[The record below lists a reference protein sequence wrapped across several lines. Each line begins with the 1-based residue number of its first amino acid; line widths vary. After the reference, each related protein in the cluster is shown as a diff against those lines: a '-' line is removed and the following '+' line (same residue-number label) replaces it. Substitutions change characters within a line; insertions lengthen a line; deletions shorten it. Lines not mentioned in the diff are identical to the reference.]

1 MARPLRIDLAGGW
14 YHVTS
19 RGNERRAIYR
29 DDQDRRHFLELLAE
43 LPDRFRV
50 RVHGYVLMDN
60 HYHLQLETPEANL
73 SRAVQWLN
81 VSYSVWFNRRHRR
94 SGHLFQGRFKA
105 VVTDTENW
113 VVEVSRYLHLNP
125 VRVGAHGLDKA
136 GQQKGR
142 AGLIDKPRPDE
153 VRRRIATLRQYRWSS
168 YRAYIGLEKEPAG
181 LTCSN
186 VRPRLGGRTAKEQR
200 EVYRQFVEDVLREGL
215 PERPWERLEA
225 GMILGSRAF
234 VDKLSKLLRAD
245 LREQPAAKALRPT
258 ANFESIKKAVERL
271 KGQKWEHFRDRH
283 GDWGR
288 DLGLYLARKHGGMK
302 LKELGEA
309 VGGMDYASV
318 SATVKRFE
326 RRAQRER
333 SLAEAV
339 AQAREL
345 LNAKM

>member
-1 MARPLRIDLAGGW
+1 M
-14 YHVTS
+14 TS

-43 LPDRFRV
+43 LPERFRV
-50 RVHGYVLMDN
+50 RVHGYMLMDN
-60 HYHLQLETPEANL
+60 HYHLQLETPDANL

-113 VVEVSRYLHLNP
+113 VLEVSRYLHLNP
-125 VRVGAHGLDKA
+125 IRIGVHGLDKA
-136 GQQKGR
+136 AQQRSR
-142 AGLIDKPRPDE
+142 AGLIDKPRADE

-168 YRAYIGLEKEPAG
+168 YRAYVGLEKEPAG
-181 LTCSN
+181 LTCGN
-186 VRPRLGGRTAKEQR
+186 VRQRVGGRTAKDQKES
-200 EVYRQFVEDVLREGL
+200 YRQFVENVLREGL
-215 PERPWERLEA
+215 PECPWERLEA

-234 VDKLSKLLRAD
+234 VDMLSKHLRAD
-245 LREQPAAKALRPT
+245 VREQPEAKALRP
-258 ANFESIKKAVERL
+258 AVNFESIKKAVERL
-271 KGQKWEHFRDRH
+271 KGEKWEEFRDRH

-288 DLGLYLARKHGGMK
+288 DLALYLARKRGGMK

-333 SLAEAV
+333 SVAKAV
-339 AQAREL
+339 VHTQEL